1 MPSSLQYTLRQLWA
15 REKFTYGVRVFIAL
29 AGAMALCWYL
39 DRIAFVIPLFL
50 GCIASALAES
60 DDHWRGRT
68 QALLVTLVCFGATA
82 TAVQLLFPYPWL
94 FGSGLARQHSKNIL
108 ASPPVSLPS
117 RVTSFRS
124 RSSTTTRRPRRIAA
138 SISGTE
144 RPSAT

>member
-60 DDHWRGRT
+60 
-68 QALLVTLVCFGATA
+68 L
-82 TAVQLLFPYPWL
+82 
-94 FGSGLARQHSKNIL
+94 
-108 ASPPVSLPS
+108 SL
-117 RVTSFRS
+117 
-124 RSSTTTRRPRRIAA
+124 IH
-138 SISGTE
+138 I
-144 RPSAT
+144 

>member
-1 MPSSLQYTLRQLWA
+1 MSSSLNDTLRQLWA

-68 QALLVTLVCFGATA
+68 QALLVTLQARRRTTVIWA
-82 TAVQLLFPYPWL
+82 
-94 FGSGLARQHSKNIL
+94 SG
-108 ASPPVSLPS
+108 
-117 RVTSFRS
+117 
-124 RSSTTTRRPRRIAA
+124 IAA
-138 SISGTE
+138 RIQRLSKLTWSITPDMI
-144 RPSAT
+144 RRVWPSA